1 MFSARVW
8 FNNQLR
14 IAVSRTTKAT
24 QPWNQSNITI
34 SHCNLQSNYNSHFT
48 NSLPQAAYLR
58 KSQVTQPVA
67 SGCPGCLGLH
77 NLQKTNPKL
86 AKPLTEVVANQ
97 TLIFCNRLLT
107 TSALGSLM
115 GNSHENLENQ
125 LCKYPNSISQA
136 SEAIQT
142 SNMQQPTKSDTIASY
157 RLQEFPT
164 AATRVVPGWL
174 PAASC

>member
-1 MFSARVW
+1 MAMFNACVR

-14 IAVSRTTKAT
+14 IVVPRTTKAT
-24 QPWNQSNITI
+24 QPWNQSNVAI
-34 SHCNLQSNYNSHFT
+34 SHCNLQSNYNLHFT
-48 NSLPQAAYLR
+48 DSLPQAAYLR

-67 SGCPGCLGLH
+67 SGYKGCLGLL

-97 TLIFCNRLLT
+97 TLMFCSYLLT
-107 TSALGSLM
+107 TSTLGSLM
-115 GNSHENLENQ
+115 GYSHANFKNH

-142 SNMQQPTKSDTIASY
+142 PNMQQPPKLD
-157 RLQEFPT
+157 
-164 AATRVVPGWL
+164 VVAL
-174 PAASC
+174 Y